1 MVGDADQVT
10 LPRARCLPQCPS
22 LPLSLPTLS
31 TANRLHDYNEREG
44 ESEECLYHSG
54 GGGQMVGGRGG
65 GRRREGERGR
75 RKSFCREDFDV
86 FTMRRG
92 QSRWSRSPAAA
103 TNRKSGR
110 EETEMGSFLTNSTE
124 RRNGQIY
131 QCTNA

>member
-1 MVGDADQVT
+1 MDGDGDAAGQVT
-10 LPRARCLPQCPS
+10 LPALTVCPSQLYRPLIAFTTTMKERGRARSAFITPEAAARWS
-22 LPLSLPTLS
+22 
-31 TANRLHDYNEREG
+31 EG
-44 ESEECLYHSG
+44 EGE
-54 GGGQMVGGRGG
+54 R
-65 GRRREGERGR
+65 ERGR